1 MADVNFEDYSMQVIS
16 KITQKAI
23 AALYEGGGELAS
35 QVKRGSL
42 VNTGQ
47 LKNSWDYDIDEAELK
62 ATVGSPLENAIWNE
76 FGTGQYAL
84 SGNGRK
90 TPWKYKDHKGTW
102 HTTTGKKPQRTF
114 NNAFVKFKPKFQKIV
129 QLKFKE
135 LNGK

>member
-23 AALYEGGGELAS
+23 AALYEGGGKLADQAERAS
-35 QVKRGSL
+35 PVD
-42 VNTGQ
+42 TGQ
-47 LKNSWDYDIDEAELK
+47 LAGSWTYNVDESELK

-90 TPWKYKDHKGTW
+90 TRWKYEDKEGNW

-114 NNAFVKFKPKFQKIV
+114 YNAFVKFKPKFPKIV
-129 QLKFKE
+129 QQKFKE